1 MRQLSPILA
10 SRPRKR
16 SVLENRAAEIAMI
29 LIDLDDLLIKTTG
42 SAALMPQAK
51 LLMGLLI
58 HGSMQMKDALMYTPL
73 SYRAFYVMIT
83 KLKTLG
89 LIQSDGVEGD
99 RRIRRLK
106 LGRRAAPIIKL
117 LAESR
122 EALVEKVKA

>member
-1 MRQLSPILA
+1 
-10 SRPRKR
+10 
-16 SVLENRAAEIAMI
+16 MI

-42 SAALMPQAK
+42 SAALMPQAR

-58 HGSMQMKDALMYTPL
+58 HGSMQMKVALMYTPL

-122 EALVEKVKA
+122 EALVEKAHD